1 MTDRDG
7 NDLPVEFRL
16 TPRERQTLGLLMI
29 RERAAKGQIM
39 DHLYA
44 DSAHEPEI
52 KIIDVYV
59 SKMRKKLTPFGITI
73 WTIWGFG
80 YRLAPDMK
88 AKVRSYM
95 DLAA

>member
-16 TPRERQTLGLLMI
+16 TPRERQILGLLMI

-44 DSAHEPEI
+44 ASAHEPEI
-52 KIIDVYV
+52 KIIDVYM
-59 SKMRKKLTPFGITI
+59 SRIRKKLRTANAPFDIETVYGR
-73 WTIWGFG
+73 GF
-80 YRLAPDMK
+80 RMKDAP
-88 AKVRSYM
+88 A
-95 DLAA
+95 